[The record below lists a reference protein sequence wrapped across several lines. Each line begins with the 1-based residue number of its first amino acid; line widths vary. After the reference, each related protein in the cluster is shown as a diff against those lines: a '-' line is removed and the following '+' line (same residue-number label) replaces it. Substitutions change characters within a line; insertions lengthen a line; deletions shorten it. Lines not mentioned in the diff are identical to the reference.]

1 MAQRMIPFMI
11 SIPITKEA
19 YEALKATT
27 PGIDQA
33 PTSLGSDGQVEIWLD
48 RAVVDRLQALREPG
62 EGYSDVII
70 RLAAE
75 ENGSAE

>member
-1 MAQRMIPFMI
+1 MVK
-11 SIPITKEA
+11 IPITEEA

-33 PTSLGSDGQVEIWLD
+33 PTSIGSDGEVEIWPD
-48 RAVVDRLQALREPG
+48 RPVVDRLRELSEPG

-70 RLAAE
+70 RLAKA
-75 ENGSAE
+75 SP